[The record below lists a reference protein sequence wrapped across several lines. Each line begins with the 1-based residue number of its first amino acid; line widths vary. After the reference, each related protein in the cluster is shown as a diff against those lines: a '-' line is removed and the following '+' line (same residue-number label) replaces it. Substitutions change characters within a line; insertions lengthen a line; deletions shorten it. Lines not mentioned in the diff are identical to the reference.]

1 MLVSEAMKRIRYRIN
16 DDSDTGYL
24 DDVLINYI
32 NDSIKYLSHALIA
45 RNDPILINELRVSK
59 NIENKVPDNFVR
71 FAGGFPVIKKGKRFF
86 LADDDESDYVNTKYF
101 SIPREVASDSDE
113 LPFEGNDTYHAIII
127 DLAVIYALNQH
138 EFNVERDTAMRQEL
152 EQIVTQA
159 LGAVG

>member
-16 DDSDTGYL
+16 DDYNTGYL

-71 FAGGFPVIKKGKRFF
+71 FAGGFPVVKKGKRFF
-86 LADDDESDYVNTKYF
+86 LADDESDYVNTKYF
-101 SIPREVASDSDE
+101 SIPRQVTSDSDE
-113 LPFEGNDTYHAIII
+113 LPFDCNDTYHAIII

>member
-16 DDSDTGYL
+16 DDSKTGYL

-71 FAGGFPVIKKGKRFF
+71 FAGGFPVVKKGKRFF
-86 LADDDESDYVNTKYF
+86 LADDESDYVNTKYF

-113 LPFEGNDTYHAIII
+113 LPFEGNDTYHSIII

-138 EFNVERDTAMRQEL
+138 EWNVERDTAMRQEL
-152 EQIVTQA
+152 EQIVTQG
-159 LGAVG
+159 LGEGG

>member
-71 FAGGFPVIKKGKRFF
+71 FAGGFPVVKKGKRFF

-101 SIPREVASDSDE
+101 SIPREVVSDSDE

>member
-16 DDSDTGYL
+16 DDSKTGYL

-45 RNDPILINELRVSK
+45 RHDPTLTNESRVSK

-86 LADDDESDYVNTKYF
+86 LADDESDYVNTKYF
-101 SIPREVASDSDE
+101 SIPREVASGGDE
-113 LPFEGNDTYHAIII
+113 LPVEGNDTYHAIII

>member
-59 NIENKVPDNFVR
+59 NIGNKVPDNFVR
-71 FAGGFPVIKKGKRFF
+71 FAGGFPVVKKGKRFF
-86 LADDDESDYVNTKYF
+86 LADDESDYVNTKYF

>member
-71 FAGGFPVIKKGKRFF
+71 FAGGFTVVKKGKRFF
-86 LADDDESDYVNTKYF
+86 LADDESDYVNTKYF

>member
-1 MLVSEAMKRIRYRIN
+1 MLFRS
-16 DDSDTGYL
+16 
-24 DDVLINYI
+24 
-32 NDSIKYLSHALIA
+32 
-45 RNDPILINELRVSK
+45 
-59 NIENKVPDNFVR
+59 NFVR
-71 FAGGFPVIKKGKRFF
+71 FAGGFPVVKKGKRFF
-86 LADDDESDYVNTKYF
+86 LADDESDYVNTKYF

>member
-16 DDSDTGYL
+16 DDSNTGYL

-71 FAGGFPVIKKGKRFF
+71 FAGGFPVVKKGKRFF
-86 LADDDESDYVNTKYF
+86 LADDESDSVNTKYF
-101 SIPREVASDSDE
+101 SIPCEVASDSDE

>member
-71 FAGGFPVIKKGKRFF
+71 FAGGFPVTKKGKRFF
-86 LADDDESDYVNTKYF
+86 LADDESDYVNTKYF

>member
-1 MLVSEAMKRIRYRIN
+1 MLVSEAIKRIRYRIN
-16 DDSDTGYL
+16 DDSETGYV

-71 FAGGFPVIKKGKRFF
+71 FAGGFPVVKKGKRFF
-86 LADDDESDYVNTKYF
+86 LADDESDYVNTKYF

-127 DLAVIYALNQH
+127 HLAVIYALNQH
-138 EFNVERDTAMRQEL
+138 EFNVERATAMRQEL

>member
-71 FAGGFPVIKKGKRFF
+71 FAGGFPVVKKGKRFF

-101 SIPREVASDSDE
+101 SIPSEVASDSDE